1 MTAEYK
7 KEHYYNTRTSK
18 KQGGKNATSYKTRK
32 EWQYRVQNRSTEE
45 YKKEENRKQERND
58 KRIEKE

>member
-1 MTAEYK
+1 MISCLDYLNLRGENDYGLNNQRMTAEYK

-32 EWQYRVQNRSTEE
+32 EWQYRVQKNS
-45 YKKEENRKQERND
+45 
-58 KRIEKE
+58 